1 MNPTTVRDLLRALK
15 QEQLIPL
22 IETFSPS
29 DQESILSSL
38 QAIDLDLLRQQRAV
52 LDHQLPSQG
61 SLQPPEDYEYVQNV
75 SALEAEGLKLIE
87 EGKVACLVVAGGQ
100 GTRLGSKAPKGC
112 FPVSVERQK
121 SLFALIAEKTIAA
134 GIRASRLLHLII
146 MTSPDN
152 REDTEAF
159 FQTHS
164 LFGLAP
170 EQLHF
175 IQQDTLPFLT
185 PEGDLFFSEKG
196 RLAEGADGNGA
207 SLQVLAKSGVLDRLK
222 KQGVEF
228 LNYILV
234 DNPMADP
241 FDPFL
246 VGYHADQKADVTLK
260 CVERMDAAEKV
271 GIVVQEEGK
280 ILVKEYSELP
290 QGVNTNAFSFAN
302 ISLFCFSL
310 DFAEKT
316 VNVRLPLHA
325 AFKSSPRLLPDG
337 TVVQEDTPSI
347 WKFER
352 FIFDLLAF
360 AKRTAILVYPREEC
374 FAPLK
379 KLSDLPLIQEV
390 MTRQDRMHMQK
401 LTGKRYETNEI
412 ERSYYY
418 LNNDKQMKLKA
429 FPPLDQA
436 YLPGFLEI
444 KNYLS

>member
-1 MNPTTVRDLLRALK
+1 MSPTTVRDLLSALQ

-22 IETFSPS
+22 IEALSPA
-29 DQESILSSL
+29 DQKSILNRL
-38 QAIDLDLLRQQRAV
+38 QAIDLDLLHQQRTV
-52 LDHQLPSQG
+52 LDHPSSSQA
-61 SLQPPEDYEYVQNV
+61 SFKPPEFYEHVQNV
-75 SALEAEGLKLIE
+75 TGIEEKGLKLIE

-134 GIRASRLLHLII
+134 GLRAERLLHLII

-159 FQTHS
+159 FQSHD
-164 LFGLAP
+164 LFGLAR

-207 SLQVLAKSGVLDRLK
+207 SLQVLVRSGVLDLIK
-222 KQGVEF
+222 EQGVEF

-260 CVERMDAAEKV
+260 CVERIDTTEKV
-271 GIVVQEEGK
+271 GIIVQEEGK
-280 ILVKEYSELP
+280 IVVKEYSELP
-290 QGVNTNAFSFAN
+290 DGVSTEAFSLAN

-316 VNVRLPLHA
+316 ANVRLPLHA
-325 AFKSSPRLLPDG
+325 AFKSSPRLLADG
-337 TVVQEDTPSI
+337 TVTKEDTPSI

-360 AKRTAILVYPREEC
+360 ANRTAILVYPREEC

-379 KLSDLPLIQEV
+379 KLSDLPLVQEV
-390 MTRQDRMHMQK
+390 MTRQDRNLMRQ
-401 LTGKRYETNEI
+401 LTGKRYETKEI

-429 FPPLDQA
+429 FPPIDQA